1 MLKGNIAARACK
13 IYIKKKLITLLTNTV
28 HRIEIDIVIK
38 PRYCMV
44 FVKNFILKID
54 NFGIFPIYLSSE
66 KLLRTTG
73 SFRVIKVA

>member
-13 IYIKKKLITLLTNTV
+13 IYIKKIWITLSSNTV

-38 PRYCMV
+38 PRYCMD
-44 FVKNFILKID
+44 FVKKFILKID
-54 NFGIFPIYLSSE
+54 NFGIFPIYFSSK

-73 SFRVIKVA
+73 SFRAIKVA

>member
-44 FVKNFILKID
+44 FVKNFPKD
-54 NFGIFPIYLSSE
+54 RQFRYFPN
-66 KLLRTTG
+66 LLE
-73 SFRVIKVA
+73 